1 MSMVDLNNKT
11 ILVTGAAGF
20 IGSNLVKR
28 IYQETTSATV
38 IGIDNMNDYY
48 DVALKEFR
56 LNELAKYPTFTFV
69 KGNIADK
76 KLITELFEKYKPS
89 VVVNL
94 AAQAGVR
101 YSITNPD
108 AYVESN
114 LVGFFNILEACRH
127 CESLEHLVYASS
139 SSVYGSN
146 KKVPYSTDVTS
157 FVMGVVTC
165 GIIMVV
171 KPLYLGIMSASFAE
185 AWKYVPLLS
194 VATIISCYASYFSVV
209 YTVGAKTKKV
219 FLTTAL
225 GAIVNLGTNLI
236 LVQPFGMQGIAMGT
250 CLGYIAVLIVRVRD
264 MWVEMGIR
272 FDFKR
277 NILTF
282 IVLFI
287 QSAVVIYFGGVLSV
301 VISCAGILFIAL
313 LYRKEMVTII
323 NKLIKKQ

>member
-1 MSMVDLNNKT
+1 MLLKYSVPLIPNSLMWWIMSAGDKYIINYFLGD
-11 ILVTGAAGF
+11 GANG
-20 IGSNLVKR
+20 L
-28 IYQETTSATV
+28 
-38 IGIDNMNDYY
+38 
-48 DVALKEFR
+48 
-56 LNELAKYPTFTFV
+56 
-69 KGNIADK
+69 
-76 KLITELFEKYKPS
+76 
-89 VVVNL
+89 
-94 AAQAGVR
+94 
-101 YSITNPD
+101 YS
-108 AYVESN
+108 
-114 LVGFFNILEACRH
+114 L
-127 CESLEHLVYASS
+127 SS
-139 SSVYGSN
+139 
-146 KKVPYSTDVTS
+146 KVPQIINMIYSLFIQAWQMSAIEVSESEDKTSFYHNVFHVTS

-225 GAIVNLGTNLI
+225 GAVVNLGANLI

>member
-1 MSMVDLNNKT
+1 MAVRVWLQ
-11 ILVTGAAGF
+11 
-20 IGSNLVKR
+20 
-28 IYQETTSATV
+28 IYPS
-38 IGIDNMNDYY
+38 G
-48 DVALKEFR
+48 R
-56 LNELAKYPTFTFV
+56 
-69 KGNIADK
+69 K
-76 KLITELFEKYKPS
+76 K
-89 VVVNL
+89 
-94 AAQAGVR
+94 
-101 YSITNPD
+101 
-108 AYVESN
+108 
-114 LVGFFNILEACRH
+114 CR
-127 CESLEHLVYASS
+127 EI
-139 SSVYGSN
+139 
-146 KKVPYSTDVTS
+146 
-157 FVMGVVTC
+157 C
-165 GIIMVV
+165 GRD
-171 KPLYLGIMSASFAE
+171 
-185 AWKYVPLLS
+185 
-194 VATIISCYASYFSVV
+194 
-209 YTVGAKTKKV
+209 TVGAKTKKV